1 MSKTV
6 VLPDQREI
14 EFPDNATTAEMNIAI
29 GRLMAA
35 SKRKELVTEEVVE
48 KPVAT
53 GKFFQSVGRGIDQV
67 QGLFGSGFD
76 VIGEAT
82 GIETLEK
89 YGEKVAE
96 RNAAQLAEREA
107 RSPRLALKD
116 VDNLV
121 VGQQSWVDFIQ
132 QSLGEVAPSFG
143 ISLAG
148 FGAGAKAGAAV
159 GNVLTGPFVPLK
171 LVGIP
176 IGALVG
182 GAIGAFL
189 PSALL
194 GAGEVQQTIKE
205 LDPEAESPWAALG
218 GGAVIGALD
227 VASLAV
233 PVLGTMAKGVPKSTI
248 VKGLMANGVS
258 ESIARGAVGTAAKAI
273 GQAAIKR
280 FPKGRLGKAIAVG
293 VPSAAAEGLTERL
306 QELTSIEIAEAVTDK
321 EVMNRAERLLEATVV
336 GVIAGSTLGG
346 AAGAVTGKKYDIQNP
361 PPPLVTRGAYDEI
374 ILSTSAFDPNATEG
388 IYDPLNP
395 EKAIPSNIIEA
406 EENNRVP
413 NDPEIEKVVEEA
425 FNPTE
430 EEVVAPLQEPV
441 VETIEDINK
450 VVQYIWKNDL
460 AYDAGKDETVFT
472 YNGKTYKI
480 KEVKLKN
487 KQKVIEI
494 SEDGIVI
501 PELRSKPYTKQI
513 KYWDAEVK
521 KQIRNVIEN
530 KKKLIEDPLETI
542 TTAEITRI
550 SEGDQKAII
559 SVVEKKPVEVM
570 KAVVTGDFNY
580 DIENNKPQT
589 FKSFADRIGYG
600 NPKDRE
606 TATNIFE
613 SLVKKGSLEKV
624 GKNRWKYTDKSLNN
638 KDIKAVVTQ
647 DLKGVSVG
655 IPNEK
660 GNKTEWVAK
669 TGGKDFSIIKEV
681 KNKKQEGKPVK
692 SKLVFSNITKKG
704 FLPEYV
710 AKNSYQGFDY
720 KIEAQEETGTQ
731 EGNILTEDEADT
743 RKSKGPS
750 WASSKSGPR
759 NVLYMKESNSD
770 GDFFKV
776 SPIEYSDRHSKNEI
790 RDWILE
796 QHEQKKNIYAVQPVE
811 DSKVREHRL
820 LVEEGVIDPAPQ
832 RPVPKVMQVSRAR
845 DVGALEDI
853 QTSRWTVR
861 GKGNRDRIKTVRND
875 KQFSIQPK
883 TDEQQLSSIKEEII
897 NFTDR
902 EFVGARTQD
911 KFSELGF
918 PTGLLLSEQFKVA
931 TNNQG
936 IVDRNGKLYSSPVE
950 MRRDLTIYDKQIA
963 ELKDDIVLKLR
974 KKNSFKDVGV
984 LNLLDRDIVELQE
997 RIATTQES
1005 IDQIL
1010 YFLRGNDPKNSIGRP
1025 PSRAEVRKLMSP
1037 KEKKLV
1043 DKDEKMIV
1051 DNVKIAYVGS
1061 GPDVAN
1067 KQAEIIKKSFTNEA
1081 EAMTKKERS
1090 KTGLAIINLYSR
1102 FVKSMQDHANQ
1113 YPVFRPFHEAA
1124 RKYSELMRGITN
1136 RVTTIA
1142 SPYNGLNLQQKRN
1155 VDKLLMAAKVAG
1167 VKPKTVLTREGKGL
1181 EIVIPKYYSFSPSN
1195 KITYGAVRDDKG
1207 KILTEKKEI
1216 EDRIDKA
1223 PETYTRDYF
1232 QYALNLSLGG
1242 KSRNDLMYK
1251 FEVGEKIT
1259 ILDPVEVRATNS
1271 MYQALNLIWLT
1282 FTKATVNA
1290 SGRVVV
1296 GGINDRNLYQTLEK
1310 EVEVN
1315 RAENAKNNGADVNK
1329 EPLPISIGGVLSR
1342 RASQLDPNV
1351 AKELKNHYE
1360 EIAATVKNLEA
1371 SKQEGYFPSVREG
1384 DGFIRIYS
1392 VEVDPVTKKETE
1404 AATHNR
1410 IDITVPF
1417 WEKKIFNGD
1426 FEKSGKKYMNKYFP
1440 TWREDYKDISEQS
1453 GTNIELR
1460 IEYINKSA
1468 LKDDIGGAADVNL
1481 EAIERL
1487 LLEQDRLINKT
1498 LDITTGKDDEDRK
1511 VYEARLVQSFK
1522 AFNNN
1527 LRNRSFRSHTN
1538 TSRGI
1543 PGFVTPQTM
1552 DTYISESFGLYTV
1565 KAARLVARLETEDD
1579 INGALRELKK
1589 QEGATGQKPTT
1600 GGQSLYTVAK
1610 KNAEFLFAPQSAAA
1624 FFKTVA
1630 FNGFLG
1636 GNISSLMVNLSQNF
1650 ITVSFLYGAYGAKGR
1665 GTVARAFI
1673 DSSRMLTDI
1682 IFIQSEFIIPPL
1694 PEKGVPR
1701 KDWSPSEEAGYQLYS
1716 KWRNILRGEYEY
1728 RALSQMSMNGTFG
1741 KMNTEAI
1748 ANNSDVTSK
1757 FIEQRALGDLLP
1769 PQATATITRRIG
1781 GLSRFLTSMYAGG
1794 EMINRMTAAL
1804 ATIRLVKEHGSGEL
1818 RTFVSGIPGQDR
1830 LNGVEEGPAG
1840 NPTQEEL
1847 VAAATT
1853 VSNATQFNLDPY
1865 NRAPLARLFGGLP
1878 LQFLGFVTMM
1888 IELYS
1893 NVIFSRYGDQ
1903 ELSFMNNRQKQRM
1916 LVTIIGQQLVLGGL
1930 FALPFVDDLDDI
1942 VGLLMKKTGMSEL
1955 SIYETLYESLIDD
1968 MGMSNRQATALLRG
1982 PLEGYTPI
1990 SVGKRIALSP
2000 FQNVLNMKMDN
2011 IFQVPFKL
2019 IGGPSASFI
2028 EGYTQRIAQAAR
2040 EGRWDKVVAFL
2051 PPTALTT
2058 NLAKAF
2064 YNSNEAILTGSG
2076 RELDDGLE
2084 GMDRLWA
2091 AVGFTTT
2098 TVAREREFGRRNV
2111 YNRGRMRP
2119 IRDRYTDRITKLTLE
2134 MIRTDNDNKK
2144 QALANKISEYY
2155 NEIIEHDVGKEPEDK
2170 IDPSFSI
2177 GSSVGTRVRQALSP
2191 EPGAIS
2197 PVPKALRARV
2207 NFLNKGNP

>member
-14 EFPDNATTAEMNIAI
+14 EFPDNATTAEMNRAI
-29 GRLMAA
+29 GRLMSA
-35 SKRKELVTEEVVE
+35 SKRVVAEEVVE

-67 QGLFGSGFD
+67 QGLFGSGLD

-82 GIETLEK
+82 GIESLEK
-89 YGEKVAE
+89 YGEKVYE

-116 VDNLV
+116 VDNIV

-132 QSLGEVAPSFG
+132 QSLGEVAPSLG
-143 ISLAG
+143 VSLAG
-148 FGAGAKAGAAV
+148 AGAGAKAGAAV

-171 LVGIP
+171 LVGVP
-176 IGALVG
+176 VGALVG

-233 PVLGTMAKGVPKSTI
+233 PVLATMAKGVPKSTI

-258 ESIARGAVGTAAKAI
+258 ESIARGAVGTAAKAV

-280 FPKGRLGKAIAVG
+280 FPKGRLGKAIAIG
-293 VPSAAAEGLTERL
+293 VPSAASEGLTERL

-336 GVIAGSTLGG
+336 GTIAGSTLGG

-395 EKAIPSNIIEA
+395 EQAIPSNIIEA
-406 EENNRVP
+406 EENQRVP
-413 NDPEIEKVVEEA
+413 NDPEIEKVLEEA

-430 EEVVAPLQEPV
+430 EEVVAPLQETV
-441 VETIEDINK
+441 VETVE
-450 VVQYIWKNDL
+450 
-460 AYDAGKDETVFT
+460 
-472 YNGKTYKI
+472 
-480 KEVKLKN
+480 
-487 KQKVIEI
+487 
-494 SEDGIVI
+494 
-501 PELRSKPYTKQI
+501 
-513 KYWDAEVK
+513 
-521 KQIRNVIEN
+521 
-530 KKKLIEDPLETI
+530 EDPLETI
-542 TTAEITRI
+542 TTAEMTKI
-550 SEGDQKAII
+550 SEGDQAAII
-559 SVVEKKPVEVM
+559 SVVNKKPVEVM

-580 DIENNKPQT
+580 DVENNKPQT

-669 TGGKDFSIIKEV
+669 TGGKDFSITKEV

-692 SKLVFSNITKKG
+692 SKLVFSNISDKG
-704 FLPEYV
+704 VFPEYV

-720 KIEAQEETGTQ
+720 KIEPALYDGFNQDM
-731 EGNILTEDEADT
+731 TEVEADT
-743 RKSKGPS
+743 RKVKGKPNPNNRFQS
-750 WASSKSGPR
+750 REPFR
-759 NVLYMKESNSD
+759 NILYVKESNSD
-770 GDFFKV
+770 QEYSRV
-776 SPIEYSDRHSKNEI
+776 SPIEYENEHSKNEI
-790 RDWILE
+790 RNWVVK
-796 QHEQKKNIYAVQPVE
+796 QHSDKKDIYAVNPDNGLTRAVPV
-811 DSKVREHRL
+811 S
-820 LVEEGVIDPAPQ
+820 Q
-832 RPVPKVMQVSRAR
+832 AR
-845 DVGALEDI
+845 DVGPQENI

-861 GKGNRDRIKTVRND
+861 GKGNRNRIKNVRND

-911 KFSELGF
+911 KFNELGF

-931 TNNQG
+931 TNNEG

-997 RIATTQES
+997 RIVTTQES

-1010 YFLRGNDPKNSIGRP
+1010 YFLKGNDPKNSIGRP

-1037 KEKKLV
+1037 KEKAIV

-1051 DNVKIAYVGS
+1051 DNVKIAYEES
-1061 GPDVAN
+1061 GPEAAN
-1067 KQAEIIKKSFTNEA
+1067 KQAELIKKSFTNEA
-1081 EAMTKKERS
+1081 EEMTKAARS
-1090 KTGLAIINLYSR
+1090 ETGLAIINLYSR

-1113 YPVFRPFHEAA
+1113 YPAFRPFHEAA

-1142 SPYNGLNLQQKRN
+1142 SPYNSLNLQQRRN

-1167 VKPKTVLTREGKGL
+1167 VKPTPVNTREGKGQK
-1181 EIVIPKYYSFSPSN
+1181 IVIPKYYSFSPSD

-1207 KILTEKKEI
+1207 KILTGKEEI
-1216 EDRIDKA
+1216 EKRIAEA

-1251 FEVGEKIT
+1251 FEVGDTIT
-1259 ILDPVEVRATNS
+1259 ILDPVESRATDS
-1271 MYQALNLIWLT
+1271 MYQALDLIWLT

-1315 RAENAKNNGADVNK
+1315 RKENAKNNGADVNK

-1342 RASQLDPNV
+1342 RASQLNPDV
-1351 AKELKNHYE
+1351 DKELKNHYE
-1360 EIAATVKNLEA
+1360 EIAATVQNLEA
-1371 SKQEGYFPSVREG
+1371 SKREGYFPSVREG
-1384 DGFIRIYS
+1384 DGFVRIYS

-1410 IDITVPF
+1410 IEITVPF
-1417 WEKKIFNGD
+1417 WEKKLFNGD

-1453 GTNIELR
+1453 GTNVELR
-1460 IEYINKSA
+1460 IEYINKSV

-1481 EAIERL
+1481 ESIERL

-1498 LDITTGKDDEDRK
+1498 LDVTTGKDDAERK

-1589 QEGATGQKPTT
+1589 QEGDTGPKPTI

-1636 GNISSLMVNLSQNF
+1636 GNISSLMVNLSQNL

-1665 GTVARAFI
+1665 GTVAKAFV

-1701 KDWSPSEEAGYQLYS
+1701 KDWTASEEAGYQLYS
-1716 KWRNILRGEYEY
+1716 KWKNILKGEYEY
-1728 RALSQMSMNGTFG
+1728 RALAQMSQDGTFG

-1757 FIEQRALGDLLP
+1757 FIEQRALGDLLSP
-1769 PQATATITRRIG
+1769 EATATVTRRLG

-1794 EMINRMTAAL
+1794 EMVNRMTAAL
-1804 ATIRLVKEHGSGEL
+1804 ATIRLVKQHGSGEL

-1840 NPTQEEL
+1840 NPTQEEM

-1916 LVTIIGQQLVLGGL
+1916 LVTIVGQQLVLGGL
-1930 FALPFVDDLDDI
+1930 FALPFADDLDDI
-1942 VGLLMKKTGMSEL
+1942 VGLLVKKTGMSEL
-1955 SIYETLYESLIDD
+1955 SIYETIYESLIDD

-2040 EGRWDKVVAFL
+2040 EGRWDKVVAYL

-2134 MIRTDNDNKK
+2134 MIRTDNANKK
-2144 QALANKISEYY
+2144 QALANRISEYY
-2155 NEIIEHDVGKEPEDK
+2155 NEIIEHDAGKEPEDK

-2177 GSSVGTRVRQALSP
+2177 GSSVGTRIRQALSP

-2207 NFLNKGNP
+2207 NFLNKGTP

>member
-14 EFPDNATTAEMNIAI
+14 EFPDNATTAEMNRAI
-29 GRLMAA
+29 GRLMSA
-35 SKRKELVTEEVVE
+35 SKRVVAEEVVE

-67 QGLFGSGFD
+67 QGLFGSGLD

-82 GIETLEK
+82 GIESLEK
-89 YGEKVAE
+89 YGEKVYE

-116 VDNLV
+116 VDNIV

-132 QSLGEVAPSFG
+132 QSLGEVAPSLG
-143 ISLAG
+143 VSLAG
-148 FGAGAKAGAAV
+148 AGAGAKAGAAV

-171 LVGIP
+171 LVGVP

-233 PVLGTMAKGVPKSTI
+233 PVLATMAKGVPKSTI

-258 ESIARGAVGTAAKAI
+258 ESIARGAVGTAAKAV

-293 VPSAAAEGLTERL
+293 VPSAASEGLTERL

-336 GVIAGSTLGG
+336 GTIAGSALGG

-395 EKAIPSNIIEA
+395 EQAIPSNIIEA
-406 EENNRVP
+406 EENQRVP
-413 NDPEIEKVVEEA
+413 NNPEIEKVLEEA

-441 VETIEDINK
+441 VETVE
-450 VVQYIWKNDL
+450 
-460 AYDAGKDETVFT
+460 
-472 YNGKTYKI
+472 
-480 KEVKLKN
+480 
-487 KQKVIEI
+487 
-494 SEDGIVI
+494 
-501 PELRSKPYTKQI
+501 
-513 KYWDAEVK
+513 
-521 KQIRNVIEN
+521 
-530 KKKLIEDPLETI
+530 EDPKTI
-542 TTAEITRI
+542 VESAEMTRI
-550 SEGDQKAII
+550 SEGDQAAII

-647 DLKGVSVG
+647 DLKAVSVG

-692 SKLVFSNITKKG
+692 SKLVFSNITDKDVAPSRDFYPK
-704 FLPEYV
+704 YV

-720 KIEAQEETGTQ
+720 KIEPAVYDEFSQDMTEE
-731 EGNILTEDEADT
+731 EADT
-743 RKSKGPS
+743 RKVKGKPDPNNRFQS
-750 WASSKSGPR
+750 REPFR
-759 NVLYMKESNSD
+759 NILYVKESNSD
-770 GDFFKV
+770 QEYSRV
-776 SPIEYSDRHSKNEI
+776 SPIEYENEHSKNEI
-790 RDWILE
+790 RDWIVK
-796 QHEQKKNIYAVQPVE
+796 QHSDKKDIYAVRPENGFTRVVPV
-811 DSKVREHRL
+811 S
-820 LVEEGVIDPAPQ
+820 Q
-832 RPVPKVMQVSRAR
+832 AR
-845 DVGALEDI
+845 DVGAQENI

-911 KFSELGF
+911 KFNELGF

-931 TNNQG
+931 TNNEG

-997 RIATTQES
+997 RIVTTQES

-1010 YFLRGNDPKNSIGRP
+1010 YFLKGNDPKNSIGRP
-1025 PSRAEVRKLMSP
+1025 PSRAEIRKLMSQ
-1037 KEKKLV
+1037 KEKNIV
-1043 DKDEKMIV
+1043 DKDEKMIT
-1051 DNVKIAYVGS
+1051 DNVKIMYEES
-1061 GPDVAN
+1061 GKDVAN
-1067 KQAEIIKKSFTNEA
+1067 KQAELIKKSFTNEA
-1081 EAMTKKERS
+1081 EEMTKAARS

-1102 FVKSMQDHANQ
+1102 FVSSMQNHASK
-1113 YPVFRPFHEAA
+1113 YPVFLPFHEAA

-1142 SPYNGLNLQQKRN
+1142 SPYNSLNLQQRRK

-1167 VKPKTVLTREGKGL
+1167 VKPRTVLTREGKGL
-1181 EIVIPKYYSFSPSN
+1181 EIVIPKYYSFSPSD

-1207 KILTEKKEI
+1207 KILTGKEEI
-1216 EDRIDKA
+1216 EARIAEA

-1251 FEVGEKIT
+1251 FGVGDKIT
-1259 ILDPVEVRATNS
+1259 ILDPVEVRATDS
-1271 MYQALNLIWLT
+1271 MYQALDLIWLT
-1282 FTKATVNA
+1282 FTKATINA

-1296 GGINDRNLYQTLEK
+1296 GGINDRNLYQTLEQ

-1315 RAENAKNNGADVNK
+1315 RKENAKNNGADVNK

-1342 RASQLDPNV
+1342 RASQLNPVVD
-1351 AKELKNHYE
+1351 KELKNHYE
-1360 EIAATVKNLEA
+1360 EIAATVQNLEA
-1371 SKQEGYFPSVREG
+1371 SKREGYFPSVREG
-1384 DGFIRIYS
+1384 DGFVRIYS

-1410 IDITVPF
+1410 IEITVPF
-1417 WEKKIFNGD
+1417 WEKKLFNGD

-1453 GTNIELR
+1453 GTNVELR
-1460 IEYINKSA
+1460 IEYINKSV
-1468 LKDDIGGAADVNL
+1468 LKDDIGSAADVNL
-1481 EAIERL
+1481 ESIERL

-1498 LDITTGKDDEDRK
+1498 LDVTTGKDDADRK

-1543 PGFVTPQTM
+1543 PGFVTPQNM

-1589 QEGATGQKPTT
+1589 QEGATGQKPTI

-1636 GNISSLMVNLSQNF
+1636 GNISSLMVNLSQNL

-1665 GTVARAFI
+1665 GTVAKAFI

-1701 KDWSPSEEAGYQLYS
+1701 KDWSASEEAGYQLYS
-1716 KWRNILRGEYEY
+1716 KWKNILKGEYEY
-1728 RALSQMSMNGTFG
+1728 RALAQMSQDGTFG

-1757 FIEQRALGDLLP
+1757 FIEQRALGDLLSP
-1769 PQATATITRRIG
+1769 EATATVTRRIG

-1794 EMINRMTAAL
+1794 EMVNRMTAAL
-1804 ATIRLVKEHGSGEL
+1804 ATIRLVKQHGSGEL

-1840 NPTQEEL
+1840 NPTQEEM

-1916 LVTIIGQQLVLGGL
+1916 LVTVVGQQLVLGGL
-1930 FALPFVDDLDDI
+1930 FALPFADDLDDI
-1942 VGLLMKKTGMSEL
+1942 VGLLVKKTGMSEL
-1955 SIYETLYESLIDD
+1955 SIYETIYESLIDD

-2028 EGYTQRIAQAAR
+2028 EGYTQRIAEAAR
-2040 EGRWDKVVAFL
+2040 EGRWDKVVAYL

-2144 QALANKISEYY
+2144 QALANRISEEY
-2155 NEIIEHDVGKEPEDK
+2155 NEIIEHDAGKEPEDK

-2177 GSSVGTRVRQALSP
+2177 GSSVGTRIRQALSP

-2207 NFLNKGNP
+2207 NFLNKGTP

>member
-14 EFPDNATTAEMNIAI
+14 EFPDNATTAEMNRAI
-29 GRLMAA
+29 GRLMSA
-35 SKRKELVTEEVVE
+35 SKRVVAEEVVE

-67 QGLFGSGFD
+67 QGLFGSGLD
-76 VIGEAT
+76 VVGEAT
-82 GIETLEK
+82 GIESLEK
-89 YGEKVAE
+89 YGEKVYE

-116 VDNLV
+116 VDNIV

-132 QSLGEVAPSFG
+132 QSLGEVAPSLG
-143 ISLAG
+143 VSLAG
-148 FGAGAKAGAAV
+148 AGAGAKAGAAV

-171 LVGIP
+171 LVGVP
-176 IGALVG
+176 VGALVG

-233 PVLGTMAKGVPKSTI
+233 PVLATMAKGVPKSTI

-258 ESIARGAVGTAAKAI
+258 ESIARGAVGTAAKAV

-293 VPSAAAEGLTERL
+293 VPSAASEGLTERL

-336 GVIAGSTLGG
+336 GTIAGSTLGG

-413 NDPEIEKVVEEA
+413 NDPEIEKVLEEA

-450 VVQYIWKNDL
+450 IVQYIWKNDL
-460 AYDAGKDETVFT
+460 AYDAVKDETVFT

-501 PELRSKPYTKQI
+501 PELRSKPYTKPI
-513 KYWDAEVK
+513 KYWDSEVK
-521 KQIRNVIEN
+521 KQIKNVIEN
-530 KKKLIEDPLETI
+530 KKKLIEDPLRTI

-647 DLKGVSVG
+647 DLKAVSVG
-655 IPNEK
+655 IPTEK

-692 SKLVFSNITKKG
+692 SKLVFSNISDKG
-704 FLPEYV
+704 VFPEYV

-720 KIEAQEETGTQ
+720 KIEPALYDGFNQDMTEVEANTRKVKGKPDPNNRFQ
-731 EGNILTEDEADT
+731 SREPFRNILY
-743 RKSKGPS
+743 
-750 WASSKSGPR
+750 
-759 NVLYMKESNSD
+759 VKESNSD
-770 GDFFKV
+770 QEYSRV
-776 SPIEYSDRHSKNEI
+776 SPIEYENEHSKNEI
-790 RDWILE
+790 RNWVVK
-796 QHEQKKNIYAVQPVE
+796 QHSDKKDIYAVNPDNGLTRAVPV
-811 DSKVREHRL
+811 S
-820 LVEEGVIDPAPQ
+820 Q
-832 RPVPKVMQVSRAR
+832 AR
-845 DVGALEDI
+845 DVGPQENI

-861 GKGNRDRIKTVRND
+861 GKGNRNRIKNVRND

-911 KFSELGF
+911 KFNELGF

-931 TNNQG
+931 TNNEG

-984 LNLLDRDIVELQE
+984 LNLLDQDIVELQE
-997 RIATTQES
+997 RIVTTQES

-1010 YFLRGNDPKNSIGRP
+1010 YFLKGNDPKNSIGRP

-1037 KEKKLV
+1037 KEKAIV

-1051 DNVKIAYVGS
+1051 DNVKIAYEES
-1061 GPDVAN
+1061 GKKVAD
-1067 KQAEIIKKSFTNEA
+1067 KQAELIKKSFTNEA
-1081 EAMTKKERS
+1081 EARTAKEAS
-1090 KTGLAIINLYSR
+1090 ETGLAIINLYSR
-1102 FVKSMQDHANQ
+1102 FVSSMQNHASK
-1113 YPVFRPFHEAA
+1113 YPVFLPFHEAA

-1142 SPYNGLNLQQKRN
+1142 SPYNSLNLQQRRN

-1167 VKPKTVLTREGKGL
+1167 VKPTPVNTREGKGQK
-1181 EIVIPKYYSFSPSN
+1181 IVIPKYYSFSPSD

-1207 KILTEKKEI
+1207 KILTGKEEI
-1216 EDRIDKA
+1216 EARIAEA

-1251 FEVGEKIT
+1251 FEVGDTIT
-1259 ILDPVEVRATNS
+1259 ILDPVESRATDS
-1271 MYQALNLIWLT
+1271 MYQALDLIWLT

-1315 RAENAKNNGADVNK
+1315 RKENAKNNGADVNK

-1342 RASQLDPNV
+1342 RASQLNPDV
-1351 AKELKNHYE
+1351 DKELKNHYE
-1360 EIAATVKNLEA
+1360 EIAATVQNLEA
-1371 SKQEGYFPSVREG
+1371 SKREGYFPSVREG
-1384 DGFIRIYS
+1384 DGFVRIYS

-1410 IDITVPF
+1410 IEITVPF
-1417 WEKKIFNGD
+1417 WEKKLFNGD

-1453 GTNIELR
+1453 GTNVELR
-1460 IEYINKSA
+1460 IEYINKNV

-1481 EAIERL
+1481 ESIERL

-1498 LDITTGKDDEDRK
+1498 LDVTTGKDDAERK

-1589 QEGATGQKPTT
+1589 QEGATGQKPTI

-1636 GNISSLMVNLSQNF
+1636 GNISSLMVNLSQNL

-1665 GTVARAFI
+1665 GTVAKAFV

-1701 KDWSPSEEAGYQLYS
+1701 KDWTASEEAGYQLYS
-1716 KWRNILRGEYEY
+1716 KWKNILKGEYEY
-1728 RALSQMSMNGTFG
+1728 RALAQMSQDGTFG

-1757 FIEQRALGDLLP
+1757 FIEQRALGDLLSP
-1769 PQATATITRRIG
+1769 EATATVTRRLG

-1794 EMINRMTAAL
+1794 EMVNRMTAAL
-1804 ATIRLVKEHGSGEL
+1804 ATIRLVKQHGSGEL

-1840 NPTQEEL
+1840 NPTQEEM

-1916 LVTIIGQQLVLGGL
+1916 LVTIVGQQLVLGGL
-1930 FALPFVDDLDDI
+1930 FALPFADDLDDI
-1942 VGLLMKKTGMSEL
+1942 VGLLAKKTGLPEL
-1955 SIYETLYESLIDD
+1955 SIYETIYESLIDD

-2040 EGRWDKVVAFL
+2040 EGRWDKVVAYL

-2134 MIRTDNDNKK
+2134 MIRTDNANKK
-2144 QALANKISEYY
+2144 QALANRISEYY
-2155 NEIIEHDVGKEPEDK
+2155 NEIIEHDAGKEPEDK

-2177 GSSVGTRVRQALSP
+2177 GSSVGTRIRQALSP

-2207 NFLNKGNP
+2207 NFLNKGTP

>member
-14 EFPDNATTAEMNIAI
+14 EFPDNATTAEMNRAI
-29 GRLMAA
+29 GRLMSA
-35 SKRKELVTEEVVE
+35 SKRVVAEEVVE

-67 QGLFGSGFD
+67 QGLFGSGLD

-82 GIETLEK
+82 GIESLEK
-89 YGEKVAE
+89 YGEKVYE

-116 VDNLV
+116 VDNIV

-132 QSLGEVAPSFG
+132 QSLGEVAPSLG
-143 ISLAG
+143 VSLAG
-148 FGAGAKAGAAV
+148 AGAGAKAGAAV

-171 LVGIP
+171 LVGVP
-176 IGALVG
+176 VGALVG

-233 PVLGTMAKGVPKSTI
+233 PVLATMAKGVPKSTI

-258 ESIARGAVGTAAKAI
+258 ESIARGAVGTAAKAV

-280 FPKGRLGKAIAVG
+280 FPKGRLGKAIAIG
-293 VPSAAAEGLTERL
+293 VPSAASEGLTERL

-336 GVIAGSTLGG
+336 GTIAGSTLGG

-395 EKAIPSNIIEA
+395 EQAIPSNIIEA
-406 EENNRVP
+406 EENQRVP
-413 NDPEIEKVVEEA
+413 NDPEIEKVLEEA

-430 EEVVAPLQEPV
+430 EEVVAPLQETV
-441 VETIEDINK
+441 VETVE
-450 VVQYIWKNDL
+450 
-460 AYDAGKDETVFT
+460 
-472 YNGKTYKI
+472 
-480 KEVKLKN
+480 
-487 KQKVIEI
+487 
-494 SEDGIVI
+494 
-501 PELRSKPYTKQI
+501 
-513 KYWDAEVK
+513 
-521 KQIRNVIEN
+521 
-530 KKKLIEDPLETI
+530 EDPLETI
-542 TTAEITRI
+542 TTAEMTRI
-550 SEGDQKAII
+550 SEGDQAAII
-559 SVVEKKPVEVM
+559 SVVNKKPVEVM

-580 DIENNKPQT
+580 DVENNKPQT

-669 TGGKDFSIIKEV
+669 TGGKDFSITKEV

-692 SKLVFSNITKKG
+692 SKLVFSNISDKG
-704 FLPEYV
+704 VFPEYV

-720 KIEAQEETGTQ
+720 KIEPALYDGFNQDM
-731 EGNILTEDEADT
+731 TEVEADT
-743 RKSKGPS
+743 RKVKGKPNPNNRFQS
-750 WASSKSGPR
+750 REPFR
-759 NVLYMKESNSD
+759 NILYVKESNSD
-770 GDFFKV
+770 QEYSRV
-776 SPIEYSDRHSKNEI
+776 SPIEYENEHSKNEI
-790 RDWILE
+790 RNWVVK
-796 QHEQKKNIYAVQPVE
+796 QHSDKKDIYAVNPDNGLTRAVPV
-811 DSKVREHRL
+811 S
-820 LVEEGVIDPAPQ
+820 Q
-832 RPVPKVMQVSRAR
+832 AR
-845 DVGALEDI
+845 DVGPQENI

-861 GKGNRDRIKTVRND
+861 GKGNRNRIKNVRND

-911 KFSELGF
+911 KFNELGF

-931 TNNQG
+931 TNNEG

-997 RIATTQES
+997 RIVTTQES

-1010 YFLRGNDPKNSIGRP
+1010 YFLKGNDPKNSIGRP

-1037 KEKKLV
+1037 KEKAIV

-1051 DNVKIAYVGS
+1051 DNVKIAYEES
-1061 GPDVAN
+1061 GPEAAN
-1067 KQAEIIKKSFTNEA
+1067 KQAELIKKSFTNEA
-1081 EAMTKKERS
+1081 EEMTKAARS
-1090 KTGLAIINLYSR
+1090 ETGLAIINLYSR

-1113 YPVFRPFHEAA
+1113 YPAFRPFHEAA

-1142 SPYNGLNLQQKRN
+1142 SPYNSLNLQQRRN

-1167 VKPKTVLTREGKGL
+1167 VKPTPVNTREGKGQK
-1181 EIVIPKYYSFSPSN
+1181 IVIPKYYSFSPSD

-1207 KILTEKKEI
+1207 KILTGKEEI
-1216 EDRIDKA
+1216 EARIAEA

-1251 FEVGEKIT
+1251 FEVGDTIT
-1259 ILDPVEVRATNS
+1259 ILDPVESRATDS
-1271 MYQALNLIWLT
+1271 MYQALDLIWLT

-1315 RAENAKNNGADVNK
+1315 RKENAKNNGADVNK

-1342 RASQLDPNV
+1342 RASQLNPDV
-1351 AKELKNHYE
+1351 DKELKNHYE
-1360 EIAATVKNLEA
+1360 EIAATVQNLEA
-1371 SKQEGYFPSVREG
+1371 SKREGYFPSVREG
-1384 DGFIRIYS
+1384 DGFVRIYS

-1410 IDITVPF
+1410 IEITVPF
-1417 WEKKIFNGD
+1417 WEKKLFNGD

-1453 GTNIELR
+1453 GTNVELR
-1460 IEYINKSA
+1460 IEYINKSV

-1481 EAIERL
+1481 ESIERL

-1498 LDITTGKDDEDRK
+1498 LDVTTGKDDAERK

-1589 QEGATGQKPTT
+1589 QEGDTGPKPTI

-1636 GNISSLMVNLSQNF
+1636 GNISSLMVNLSQNL

-1665 GTVARAFI
+1665 GTVAKAFV

-1701 KDWSPSEEAGYQLYS
+1701 KDWTASEEAGYQLYS
-1716 KWRNILRGEYEY
+1716 KWKNILKGEYEY
-1728 RALSQMSMNGTFG
+1728 RALAQMSQDGTFG

-1757 FIEQRALGDLLP
+1757 FIEQRALGDLLSP
-1769 PQATATITRRIG
+1769 EATATVTRRLG

-1794 EMINRMTAAL
+1794 EMVNRMTAAL
-1804 ATIRLVKEHGSGEL
+1804 ATIRLVKQHGSGEL

-1840 NPTQEEL
+1840 NPTQEEM

-1916 LVTIIGQQLVLGGL
+1916 LVTVVGQQLVLGGL
-1930 FALPFVDDLDDI
+1930 FALPFADDLDDI
-1942 VGLLMKKTGMSEL
+1942 VGLLAKKTGLPEL
-1955 SIYETLYESLIDD
+1955 SIYETIYESLIDD

-2040 EGRWDKVVAFL
+2040 EGRWDKVVAYL

-2134 MIRTDNDNKK
+2134 MIRTDNANKK
-2144 QALANKISEYY
+2144 QALANRISEYY
-2155 NEIIEHDVGKEPEDK
+2155 NEIIEHDAGKEPEDK

-2177 GSSVGTRVRQALSP
+2177 GSSVGTRIRQALSP

-2207 NFLNKGNP
+2207 NFLNKGTP